1 MSFTVGQALKHMVEV
16 FTVAG
21 IPSPHVDAEFLLEH
35 VTGLSRVRQLMD
47 RHVFLEHEEWN
58 RLQDY
63 MQRRANREPL
73 QLLLGYTYFY
83 GLRLKVREGV
93 LIPRPET
100 ETLVSLVLERNMK
113 MRPRVLDI
121 GTGTGAIALA
131 LLHEIPFADVTATD
145 INPVCVQLARE
156 NAKALD
162 LQLQV
167 AQGDLFAGLDG
178 FFEIVV
184 SNPPYLPEED
194 EASEMPE
201 LKYESNI
208 ALYSGSDGLGLARRI
223 VRESVL
229 HLKSG
234 GILALELDPRNVRIL
249 EAELDRKSWAVSEVY
264 QDLTGQERFLVAM
277 KR

>member
-1 MSFTVGQALKHMVEV
+1 MTFTVGQALKHMVEV

-47 RHVFLEHEEWN
+47 RHVFLEHAEWDQ
-58 RLQDY
+58 LQDF
-63 MQRRANREPL
+63 MHRRASREPL

-83 GLRLKVREGV
+83 GLRLKVCEGV

-100 ETLVSLVLERNMK
+100 ETLVSLVIERNMK
-113 MRPRVLDI
+113 MKPRILDI

-131 LLHEIPFADVTATD
+131 LLHEIPFSDVTATD
-145 INPVCVQLARE
+145 INPVCVRLAQQ
-156 NAKALD
+156 NAHKLS
-162 LQLQV
+162 LRLKVQ
-167 AQGDLFAGLDG
+167 QGDLFAGLDG
-178 FFEIVV
+178 FFEIIV
-184 SNPPYLPEED
+184 SNPPYLPD
-194 EASEMPE
+194 ADQASEMPE

-208 ALYSGSDGLGLARRI
+208 ALYSGGDGLSLARRI
-223 VRESVL
+223 VTGAVR

-234 GILALELDPRNVRIL
+234 GILALELDPRNVKVL
-249 EAELDRKSWAVSEVY
+249 QEELDRKFWAASEVY
-264 QDLTGQERFLVAM
+264 PDLTGQDRFLLAM

>member
-1 MSFTVGQALKHMVEV
+1 MSFTVGQALRHMVEV

-47 RHVFLEHEEWN
+47 RNVFLEHEEWN
-58 RLQDY
+58 LLQDF
-63 MQRRANREPL
+63 MQRRASREPL

-83 GLRLKVREGV
+83 GLRLKVCKGV

-100 ETLVSLVLERNMK
+100 ETLVSLVIERNVK
-113 MRPRVLDI
+113 TRPRILDI
-121 GTGTGAIALA
+121 GTGTGAVALA

-145 INPVCVQLARE
+145 INPVCVKLARE
-156 NAKALD
+156 NARALD
-162 LQLQV
+162 LQLNV
-167 AQGDLFAGLDG
+167 VQGDLFAGLEG
-178 FFEIVV
+178 LFEIIV
-184 SNPPYLPEED
+184 SNPPYLPEDD

-223 VRESVL
+223 VQEAVR

-234 GILALELDPRNVRIL
+234 GILALELDPRNVNVL
-249 EAELDRKSWAVSEVY
+249 QSELDRKHWAVSEVCL
-264 QDLTGQERFLVAM
+264 DLTGQERFLVAM